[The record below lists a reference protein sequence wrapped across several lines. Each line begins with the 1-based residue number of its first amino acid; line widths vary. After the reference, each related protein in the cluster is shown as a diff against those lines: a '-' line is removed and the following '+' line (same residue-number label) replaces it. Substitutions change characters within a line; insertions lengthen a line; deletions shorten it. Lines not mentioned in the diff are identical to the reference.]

1 MIGISTVIII
11 LVLITTTVYP
21 LSFFQVSVF
30 AQTSN
35 QTQAQAHETS
45 ETSEEESQT
54 TTRTFFEFNTGIPAF
69 NVTLFPPDQFSDTSI
84 IANQGDNV
92 TVNFFNMEAPAGDR
106 HSFTINAPYKI
117 NLDLAPGKNGTASF
131 IANHPGVYQFYCE
144 YHEPTMTGQ
153 FVVLPKK

>member
-11 LVLITTTVYP
+11 LVLITTAIYP
-21 LSFFQVSVF
+21 LGFIQVSVF

-35 QTQAQAHETS
+35 QTQAHEAA
-45 ETSEEESQT
+45 EKSEEGNQT

-84 IANQGDNV
+84 EANQGDNV

-117 NLDLAPGKNGTASF
+117 NLDLAPGKNGTVSF
-131 IANHPGVYQFYCE
+131 IANDPGVYQFYCE

-153 FVVLPKK
+153 FVVLPKKK